1 MAASG
6 PPPTMFVLA
15 GPNGA
20 GKTTFYRLRL
30 SGRLD
35 AEFVNADE
43 LALKTFGHVAG
54 TIEESAEGQRLADLR
69 RRELIEAGDD
79 LVVETT
85 FSHPSKLDL
94 LQAARKRGYRT
105 VVYHLNVEDAD
116 LAVRRV
122 RGRVRQGGHP
132 APEDRVRARYA
143 RNQPLIRSAVLSAD
157 RADVFDSSGF
167 GQAPRLL
174 ISFIGGKPTQV
185 ADDLPD
191 WAIAL
196 YGGDLP

>member
-1 MAASG
+1 MAAPQ
-6 PPPTMFVLA
+6 PPPTLFVLA

-30 SGRLD
+30 AGKVD

-43 LALKTFGHVAG
+43 LALKTYGHVAG

-69 RRELIEAGDD
+69 RRELMEAGDD

-85 FSHPSKLDL
+85 FSHPSKLEL
-94 LQAARKRGYRT
+94 LQTAHKLGYRIF
-105 VVYHLNVEDAD
+105 VYHLNVEDAD
-116 LAVRRV
+116 MAVSRV
-122 RGRVRQGGHP
+122 AGRVRQGGHP
-132 APEDRVRARYA
+132 APEDRIRARYE
-143 RNQPLIRSAVLSAD
+143 RNQPLIRQAVLTAD
-157 RADVFDSSGF
+157 RAEVLDSSGR
-167 GQAPRLL
+167 GRAPRLL
-174 ISFIGGKPTQV
+174 IDFIGGKAIEV

-191 WAIAL
+191 WAINL

>member
-1 MAASG
+1 
-6 PPPTMFVLA
+6 MFVLA

-20 GKTTFYRLRL
+20 GKSTFYRTRL
-30 SGRLD
+30 SRLTR

-43 LALKTFGHVAG
+43 LALRVFGHVA
-54 TIEESAEGQRLADLR
+54 TTVEESAEGQRLAEAR
-69 RRELIEAGDD
+69 RRELMTQRAD

-94 LQAARKRGYRT
+94 LRDAKAAGYEI
-105 VVYHLNVEDAD
+105 VVYHLNLDSAD
-116 LAVRRV
+116 LAVERV
-122 RGRVRQGGHP
+122 AGRVLDGGHP
-132 APEDRVRARYA
+132 APEDRIRARYE
-143 RNQPLIRSAVLSAD
+143 RNQPLIRRAALMAD
-157 RADVFDSSGF
+157 RALVLDSSQMGAAPTPLIGF
-167 GQAPRLL
+167 A
-174 ISFIGGKPTQV
+174 GGKAIEV

>member
-1 MAASG
+1 MAAFAPS
-6 PPPTMFVLA
+6 PTLFILA

-20 GKTTFYRLRL
+20 GKTTFYRHRL
-30 SGRLD
+30 AGRLD

-43 LALKTFGHVAG
+43 LALKTFGHVAE
-54 TIEESAEGQRLADLR
+54 TIEESAEGQRLAALR
-69 RRELIEAGDD
+69 RQELIGAGED

-94 LQAARKRGYRT
+94 LQAARTRGYRI

-116 LAVRRV
+116 MAVLRV
-122 RGRVRQGGHP
+122 RARVRQGGHR
-132 APEDRVRARYA
+132 APEDRVRARYE

-157 RADVFDSSGF
+157 RAEVFDSSGL
-167 GQAPRLL
+167 GRAPRLL
-174 ISFIGGKPTQV
+174 ISFVDGNATEVGAP
-185 ADDLPD
+185 LPD
-191 WAIAL
+191 WAINL

>member
-1 MAASG
+1 MAAST
-6 PPPTMFVLA
+6 PRPTMFVLA

-20 GKTTFYRLRL
+20 GKTTFYRLRVA
-30 SGRLD
+30 GRLD

-43 LALKTFGHVAG
+43 LALTTFGHVAE

-69 RRELIEAGDD
+69 RRELMEAGAD

-94 LQAARKRGYRT
+94 LEAARSRGYRI

-116 LAVRRV
+116 MAVLRV

-132 APEDRVRARYA
+132 APEDRIRARYE
-143 RNQPLIRSAVLSAD
+143 RSQPLIRSAVLGAD
-157 RADVFDSSGF
+157 RAEVFDSSGF
-167 GQAPRLL
+167 GRAPRLL
-174 ISFIGGKPTQV
+174 LAFSSGRAVEV

-191 WAIAL
+191 WAITL

>member
-1 MAASG
+1 MAAPSS
-6 PPPTMFVLA
+6 PPALLVLA

-30 SGRLD
+30 AGRVD

-43 LALKTFGHVAG
+43 LALETFGHVAG

-69 RRELIEAGDD
+69 RRDLMKAGAD
-79 LVVETT
+79 LVIETT

-94 LQAARKRGYRT
+94 LRTAKGLGYLI

-116 LAVRRV
+116 LAVSRV
-122 RGRVRQGGHP
+122 AGRVRQGGHP

-143 RNQPLIRSAVLSAD
+143 RSQPLIRQAVLAAD
-157 RADVFDSSGF
+157 RAEVLDSSGR
-167 GQAPRLL
+167 GRAPRPL
-174 ISFIGGKPTQV
+174 ISFRAGKPVEV

-191 WAIAL
+191 WAINL

>member
-1 MAASG
+1 MAAFAPS
-6 PPPTMFVLA
+6 PTMFILA

-20 GKTTFYRLRL
+20 GKTTFYRHRL
-30 SGRLD
+30 AGRLD

-43 LALKTFGHVAG
+43 LAFKTFGHVAG
-54 TIEESAEGQRLADLR
+54 TIEESAEGQRLAGLR
-69 RRELIEAGDD
+69 RWELIAAGED

-94 LQAARKRGYRT
+94 LQAARTRGYRI

-116 LAVRRV
+116 MAVRRV

-132 APEDRVRARYA
+132 APEDRVRARYE
-143 RNQPLIRSAVLSAD
+143 RNQPLIRNAVLSAD
-157 RADVFDSSGF
+157 RAEVFDSSGL

-174 ISFIGGKPTQV
+174 ISFVDGKATEV
-185 ADDLPD
+185 ADNLSD
-191 WAIAL
+191 WAISL